1 MTKHNSQQLFPI
13 DDSIK
18 MKKESVGYLIL
29 SSIAIIG
36 LAGIFILSPIE
47 QQKEYHNFC
56 DSETIFNIPNYWN
69 VVSNIPFLII
79 GLIGLYKS
87 STLLESKIQYILF
100 FLGISLVSIG
110 SGYYHLNPN
119 NDTLVWD
126 RLPMTIAFMSLFS
139 IIISEFIDLKIGLK
153 SLFPLVLVGLL
164 SVVYW
169 IVFND
174 LKIYILVQFY
184 PVLAILT
191 ILIFFKSKYNLTIG
205 YWLLLLAY
213 IIAKIFEHFDY
224 QTQYV
229 LKILSGH
236 TLKHLVISIGIFSFL
251 YTCINR
257 KQIVNTK

>member
-1 MTKHNSQQLFPI
+1 
-13 DDSIK
+13 
-18 MKKESVGYLIL
+18 MKKKRVGYIILIG
-29 SSIAIIG
+29 IAIVAIAG
-36 LAGIFILSPIE
+36 LFFLSPIE
-47 QQKEYHNFC
+47 QNKEYHNFC
-56 DSETIFNIPNYWN
+56 DSDTIFNIPNFWN

-87 STLLESKIQYILF
+87 SFLLKNKIQYLIF
-100 FLGISLVSIG
+100 FLGVTLVSIG

-119 NDTLVWD
+119 NDTLIWD

-153 SLFPLVLVGLL
+153 LLFPALLIGLL
-164 SVVYW
+164 SVGYW

-184 PVLAILT
+184 PVLTILF
-191 ILIFFKSKYNLTIG
+191 ILIFFNSRYNLTIG
-205 YWLLLLAY
+205 YWILLIAY

-224 QTQYV
+224 QTQSV

-236 TLKHLVISIGIFSFL
+236 TLKHIVISIGILSLL
-251 YTCINR
+251 YTYVKR
-257 KQIVNTK
+257 KKIKTIANTK

>member
-1 MTKHNSQQLFPI
+1 
-13 DDSIK
+13 
-18 MKKESVGYLIL
+18 MKKEKVGYIIL
-29 SSIAIIG
+29 TAIAILG
-36 LAGIFILSPIE
+36 VAGIFMLSPIE
-47 QQKEYHNFC
+47 QDKEYHNFC
-56 DSETIFNIPNYWN
+56 DSETIFNIPNFWN
-69 VVSNIPFLII
+69 VVSNIPFLVI
-79 GLIGLYKS
+79 GLIGLYKTT
-87 STLLESKIQYILF
+87 TLLETKIQYIVF

-119 NDTLVWD
+119 NNTLVWD

-139 IIISEFIDLKIGLK
+139 IIISEFIDFKIGLK
-153 SLFPLVLVGLL
+153 SLFALVLIGLL
-164 SVVYW
+164 SVIYW

-184 PVLAILT
+184 PVLAILV

-224 QTQYV
+224 QTQST

-236 TLKHLVISIGIFSFL
+236 TLKHLVISIGIFIL
-251 YTCINR
+251 LWTYLNR
-257 KQIVNTK
+257 KNIKQIANTK

>member
-1 MTKHNSQQLFPI
+1 
-13 DDSIK
+13 
-18 MKKESVGYLIL
+18 MKKEKVGYIIL
-29 SSIAIIG
+29 TAIA
-36 LAGIFILSPIE
+36 LLSVAGIFILSPIE
-47 QQKEYHNFC
+47 QDKEYHNFC
-56 DSETIFNIPNYWN
+56 DSETIFNIPNFWN
-69 VVSNIPFLII
+69 VVSNIPFLVI
-79 GLIGLYKS
+79 GLIGLYKTT
-87 STLLESKIQYILF
+87 TLLETKIKYIVF

-119 NDTLVWD
+119 NNTLVWD

-153 SLFPLVLVGLL
+153 SLFPSILIGLL

-174 LKIYILVQFY
+174 LKIYILVQFF
-184 PVLAILT
+184 PVFAIIV
-191 ILIFFKSKYNLTIG
+191 ILSFFRSKYNLTIG

-224 QTQYV
+224 QTQNI

-236 TLKHLVISIGIFSFL
+236 TLKHVVISIGIFSLL
-251 YTCINR
+251 YTYLNR
-257 KQIVNTK
+257 KNSKQIADTK

>member
-1 MTKHNSQQLFPI
+1 
-13 DDSIK
+13 
-18 MKKESVGYLIL
+18 MKKERVGYLIL
-29 SSIAIIG
+29 TAIAV
-36 LAGIFILSPIE
+36 LALTGIFILSPIE
-47 QQKEYHNFC
+47 QNKEYHNFC
-56 DSETIFNIPNYWN
+56 DSDTIFNIPNFWN

-87 STLLESKIQYILF
+87 TTLLETKIQYIMF

-119 NDTLVWD
+119 NSTLVWD
-126 RLPMTIAFMSLFS
+126 RLPMTIAIMSLFS

-153 SLFPLVLVGLL
+153 SLFPAVLIGLL

-169 IVFND
+169 IIFND

-184 PVLAILT
+184 PVLAILV

-205 YWLLLLAY
+205 YWLLLFAY

-224 QTQYV
+224 QTQSV
-229 LKILSGH
+229 LKIMSGH
-236 TLKHLVISIGIFSFL
+236 TLKHIVISIGIFSLL
-251 YTCINR
+251 YTYINR
-257 KQIVNTK
+257 KNNKQIANTK